1 MFNTRKGVAVV
12 DYQICERGFSSIT
25 YSLVSSFHF
34 SDWSIGFVVVADWLI
49 GFEGIGFAVK
59 VVFAGIGFAVKVVF
73 AGIGFAVKVVFAGIG
88 FAVKSVFGGI
98 GFAVKSVFGVKCV
111 FCTINDRE
119 RKNVFFGL
127 FSSGGCDIALI
138 ILSTAE
144 HNVNATMDNE
154 RTLMTI
160 LKNDGPSVH
169 AGDVGCLTRIHGQNS
184 RIQPRVIDATHA
196 GLSIQVDPLTLL
208 IFDDQAVVGPT
219 RTQTQPQLSC
229 RRHQHVMKILQL
241 LDVKEIDFFSLNVV
255 IVGPVDLGDVG
266 VQIRPLSSGFKVND
280 DLLLHDFKLIKQ
292 LHVSVQLLSDQI
304 VIEGSHADSKR
315 IIIFIRGDRFLS
327 ALKKPNQNRAVKRT
341 NNTTPKGRPKNSTTA
356 SPKTTG

>member
-1 MFNTRKGVAVV
+1 MIKHPPRSMFNTRKGVAVV

-59 VVFAGIGFAVKVVF
+59 VVFAGIGFAVK
-73 AGIGFAVKVVFAGIG
+73 
-88 FAVKSVFGGI
+88 SVFGGI

-119 RKNVFFGL
+119 RKNVFLGL

-341 NNTTPKGRPKNSTTA
+341 NNTTPKGRPKNSTTT